1 VQDLRDAN
9 GSDTFS
15 GREDEMTMARS
26 DRASDVDVKHRF
38 SERQKM
44 LADPAL
50 AKQAAETIRQFL
62 ARGETDALRSFLK
75 QHFPPDVADAMS
87 LLDNLQ
93 SRTVFDLLATEEAAD
108 VIDEIH
114 GSQRDALVQ
123 GTPPARLAKIV
134 EALPADE
141 GTDLVQSMK
150 PEEIETVLAQIAGP
164 KAQDIRKLLAYPKE
178 SAGGIATLGY
188 VAVLESDTL
197 DQTRK
202 AFLQSE
208 DAEPLFDIFVIDKT
222 GALKGMLN
230 LRQLLSADPQQTAGS
245 VMSTVTASVPP
256 DMDREQVSR
265 IFARYD
271 LTSLPVVEP
280 LPGGRLIGVIT
291 ADDVIDVVIDEDTED
306 TLRMAGSDA
315 AEMEKRSPLRT
326 ALLRLPWIM
335 ATMFIELGAGLV
347 IHFYDQTL
355 AHVLL
360 LASFMPIISAISG
373 NTGLQSAT
381 IIVRGLSTGQ
391 IQASEWKRALLR
403 QLAMTMFLGAAT
415 GVVLG
420 VIGSVWYGKWTF
432 GLVVAV
438 GMFAA
443 VNIAGIVGTIVP
455 LTSKH
460 LGFDPAITSG
470 PFETAF
476 QDVVG
481 ISIFLSLATVLI
493 RFLI

>member
-1 VQDLRDAN
+1 
-9 GSDTFS
+9 
-15 GREDEMTMARS
+15 MTIAKP
-26 DRASDVDVKHRF
+26 DPASAVDIKHRF
-38 SERQKM
+38 AERQKL

-50 AKQAAETIRQFL
+50 AKQTAETLRNFL
-62 ARGETDALRSFLK
+62 AQGQTDALRSFLRE
-75 QHFPPDVADAMS
+75 HFPPDIADAMS
-87 LLDNLQ
+87 LLDNVQ
-93 SRTVFDLLATEEAAD
+93 AKTVFDLLTTDEAAD

-123 GTPPARLAKIV
+123 STPPERLSKIV

-141 GTDLVQSMK
+141 GTDLVQSLK
-150 PEEIETVLAQIAGP
+150 ADETETVLAKIAAP

-188 VAVLESDTL
+188 IAVLESATV
-197 DQTRK
+197 DQTLK
-202 AFLQSE
+202 TFVESQ
-208 DAEPLFDIFVIDKT
+208 DAEPLFDIFVVDQT
-222 GALKGMLN
+222 GAFKGMLN
-230 LRQLLSADPQQTAGS
+230 LRRLLAADPHRAARDLMTPATA
-245 VMSTVTASVPP
+245 TVPP
-256 DMDREQVSR
+256 EMDREQVSR

-280 LPGGRLIGVIT
+280 PPGNRLIGVIT
-291 ADDVIDVVIDEDTED
+291 SDDVIDVVIDEDTED

-415 GVVLG
+415 GLVLG
-420 VIGSVWYGKWTF
+420 LIGSVWYGKWTF
-432 GLVVAV
+432 GLVVAI

-443 VNIAGIVGTIVP
+443 VNIAGIVGTVVP